1 MIKFAKTRLFT
12 KLYGRLPKNIQKKVD
27 KQLLFLAQNLF
38 HPSLETKKMGGLNRW
53 EARIDKG
60 YRFTFEKID
69 ETIILKTVGSHD
81 SGLGKK

>member
-1 MIKFAKTRLFT
+1 MIKIAKTKLFT
-12 KLYGRLPKNIQKKVD
+12 KLYQRLPKHIQRKVD
-27 KQLLFLAQNLF
+27 KQLLFLVQNLF

-81 SGLGKK
+81 PGLGKK